1 MPAVGRSSGAARG
14 GVLGPI
20 IAETVDR
27 SWHPDCRHLEAI
39 NATPS
44 WLGELPKVI
53 APTLVVHGTEDP
65 ILSYSHGA
73 ATADA
78 IPGARLLTL
87 EDVGHDLP
95 RRVND
100 RVIGAILEHSGS

>member
-1 MPAVGRSSGAARG
+1 MRLAVLHDIVPLVRLRARLAKPNCSASTKG
-14 GVLGPI
+14 
-20 IAETVDR
+20 
-27 SWHPDCRHLEAI
+27 S
-39 NATPS
+39 
-44 WLGELPKVI
+44 
-53 APTLVVHGTEDP
+53 PTLVVHGTEDP